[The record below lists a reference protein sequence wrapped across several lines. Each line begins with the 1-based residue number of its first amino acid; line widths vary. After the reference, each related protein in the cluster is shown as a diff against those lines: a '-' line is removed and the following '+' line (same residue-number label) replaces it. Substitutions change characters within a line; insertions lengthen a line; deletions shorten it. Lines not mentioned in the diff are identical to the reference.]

1 MVNENDIT
9 KEHYDAALTR
19 HGCKNKLN
27 GSVVYIGHGI
37 EVWQRIAP
45 AHQPNYRRS
54 HLAHI
59 LECKEEV
66 DLAWEAGDE
75 VWRRVEEKYFTEAE
89 KHYGPTDK
97 ERRIAEHQASL
108 RRAGVLLDL
117 PSLR

>member
-1 MVNENDIT
+1 MGMICPRGDSLKEKQMVNENDIT

-66 DLAWEAGDE
+66 DLAGKRVARYGGG
-75 VWRRVEEKYFTEAE
+75 WRRS
-89 KHYGPTDK
+89 
-97 ERRIAEHQASL
+97 IL
-108 RRAGVLLDL
+108 RRRRSTMAPPIRNGG
-117 PSLR
+117 